1 MQLDKDKAI
10 SAQPPNFQSPNPN
23 QANAA
28 QSSPS
33 PSSTSSSA
41 HDTPSSSENP
51 APSSTKPSSYP
62 SSSSS
67 SSSSPSSSPK
77 QRTLHIT
84 SYGHTIG
91 PLAPR
96 PTLKFDVRALPN
108 PPKHVRSSQ
117 LGIYKPL
124 QEWFFAREEVQTRFL
139 TISSKIE
146 DALQIAEA
154 NDQNDVFIGVCCQLG
169 KHRSVAMVEA
179 LGRRAWLAGWS
190 VEVGH
195 RDMLRRR
202 GQSSKDG
209 TRTKERKVK
218 EGYRQQPE

>member
-28 QSSPS
+28 QSWPS

-96 PTLKFDVRALPN
+96 PTLKFDVRTLPN

-124 QEWFFAREEVQTRFL
+124 QEWFFARVRTGKKSKPA
-139 TISSKIE
+139 SSQSHPRSKTHSKSPKPTARTTSSSGYAASWE
-146 DALQIAEA
+146 NIA
-154 NDQNDVFIGVCCQLG
+154 V
-169 KHRSVAMVEA
+169 
-179 LGRRAWLAGWS
+179 
-190 VEVGH
+190 
-195 RDMLRRR
+195 
-202 GQSSKDG
+202 
-209 TRTKERKVK
+209 
-218 EGYRQQPE
+218 